1 MESTPCSRSLR
12 TVFDRMAYALM
23 QSSRKSQLLPADE
36 AVGKHISHK
45 REFPTAR
52 EFRPPWQPLRPQ
64 FGKCSRRVN
73 ASEWLASRRPA
84 PPAKLAQ
91 RLESALSEFL
101 SAPDVT
107 PSDAFAV
114 AAAGILRRLMRA
126 ESRPSSRRDEAIA
139 LPAADALVTY

>member
-1 MESTPCSRSLR
+1 
-12 TVFDRMAYALM
+12 
-23 QSSRKSQLLPADE
+23 
-36 AVGKHISHK
+36 
-45 REFPTAR
+45 
-52 EFRPPWQPLRPQ
+52 
-64 FGKCSRRVN
+64 VN

-114 AAAGILRRLMRA
+114 AAAGLLRRLMKA
-126 ESRPSSRRDEAIA
+126 ESKPSSRREEAID
-139 LPAADALVTY
+139 LLAADALVTYAIEAAADECESFAERTDAVIARLAVLVD